1 MGVCYT
7 VQKATCG
14 NGLLEP
20 GEECDDNTG
29 CCDRTTCKLRAGAMC
44 TPGQSVSQSVS
55 QWVCLLCSAVSSPC
69 VTPQ

>member
-7 VQKATCG
+7 VQTAVCG

-29 CCDRTTCKLRAGAMC
+29 CCNRATCKLRAGAMC
-44 TPGQSVSQSVS
+44 TPGECARVWMQVDVGA
-55 QWVCLLCSAVSSPC
+55 WVCRMLER
-69 VTPQ
+69 